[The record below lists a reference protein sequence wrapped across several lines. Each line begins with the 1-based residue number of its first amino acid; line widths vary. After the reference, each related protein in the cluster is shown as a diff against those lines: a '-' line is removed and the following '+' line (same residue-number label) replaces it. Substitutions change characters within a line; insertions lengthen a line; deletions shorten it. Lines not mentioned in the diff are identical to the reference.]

1 VPQDRKVLVVTHKS
15 LAYAFEDYRGPED
28 AEGRRIPPHFA
39 AFDVM
44 TWGAIDGSNAW
55 QDFDTIAV
63 FTLFHLPPRW
73 ALGTY
78 MALQGLQDQ
87 KWLNEYQEIL
97 KSIHEGH
104 LISSLVQAIGRIR
117 CRRVVDTLGNCAPA
131 SVYLVLGARTE
142 GERLVSAI
150 RSMLPSMSEP
160 RSWSSPERSAGLAQ
174 CHSMPTRW

>member
-1 VPQDRKVLVVTHKS
+1 MLLMCAVTE
-15 LAYAFEDYRGPED
+15 ANC
-28 AEGRRIPPHFA
+28 
-39 AFDVM
+39 
-44 TWGAIDGSNAW
+44 T
-55 QDFDTIAV
+55 T
-63 FTLFHLPPRW
+63 RW

-87 KWLNEYQEIL
+87 RWLNEYQEIL

-117 CRRVVDTLGNCAPA
+117 CRRVVDKLGNCAPA

-142 GERLVSAI
+142 GELLVSAI

-160 RSWSSPERSAGLAQ
+160 RPWEFAGAKRAPRPMSLHAAALVKLMDSSEPRWWSATELQGTLGIDRKAWKDVASDLRNPLSPLFSKLAAL
-174 CHSMPTRW
+174 RVRY